1 MAILKSYFHL
11 YAYLMLCSLAS
22 CGTTNNNSTVEQE
35 KKEKSTTI
43 EASRNPVYFTD
54 DQGVSWNQPSFQF
67 PPTAQVSFM
76 QKFGD
81 ELIVATDNMGLFMS
95 EHNLTDWNDVSNSLS
110 GKKIN
115 ALYLSENTIF
125 VGVYNQGIF
134 ESNDQGVTWNSL
146 NYDLANLRVRAI
158 IKLSHQLYVGTDD
171 GIFTLNNEQQ
181 TWSHLFKS
189 VQVNSF
195 NEYKGNIVAGTNF
208 GVLLSS
214 QSGETWDWIHEL
226 GAVHNT
232 AILDGK
238 IAIMYF
244 SGDVYMSN
252 EWGSWFKL
260 NYSPRELSYVYEME
274 QVDNS
279 IIMSNNY
286 GIHQSFD
293 DGKSWKH
300 ILKTEDMAFVDFVVI
315 KNTIYGGTK
324 SWSKNRKKSK

>member
-1 MAILKSYFHL
+1 MKSYFHL
-11 YAYLMLCSLAS
+11 YACLMLNCLVS
-22 CGTTNNNSTVEQE
+22 CTGVTNNSSTDERVK
-35 KKEKSTTI
+35 KKEFITI
-43 EASRNPVYFTD
+43 DEPRSPVYFTD
-54 DQGVSWNQPSFQF
+54 DQGISWNWPGFEL
-67 PPTAQVSFM
+67 PPTAQVSFI
-76 QKFGD
+76 QKL
-81 ELIVATDNMGLFMS
+81 ENEIIVATDNMGLFIS
-95 EHNLTDWNDVSNSLS
+95 EHNLTDWYQVSNSLPDE
-110 GKKIN
+110 KIN
-115 ALYLSENTIF
+115 ALYLSGNTIF

-134 ESNDQGVTWNSL
+134 ESNDRGVTWNSL
-146 NYDLANLRVRAI
+146 NYDLTNLRVRAI
-158 IKLSHQLYVGTDD
+158 VKLNHQLFVGTDD
-171 GIFTLNNEQQ
+171 GIFKFNHEQK

-189 VQVNSF
+189 VQANSF
-195 NEYKGNIVAGTNF
+195 NVYKGNIVAGTNF

-214 QSGETWDWIHEL
+214 QSGEKWNWIHEL
-226 GAVHNT
+226 GAVNNT

-300 ILKTEDMAFVDFVVI
+300 ILKTEDMAFMDFIVI
-315 KNTIYGGTK
+315 ENTIYGGTK
-324 SWSKNRKKSK
+324 SWNESRKKSK